1 MADEFDF
8 WDAALDFDGDAFC
21 PSPLGYDDG
30 EGLEPFDGEFSP
42 RAFRLNLK
50 RQSKTIENRNQLVEL
65 IKDPPRSG
73 EEIHLVCKDNC
84 SMWDFAPVFIER
96 LGRAKTLYGTSWR
109 VSNYVVSELARLCD
123 AGEIEKT
130 CWIVDKR
137 FRDLEPAICYKL
149 ENQAKKTGGWVK
161 TRRTHIK
168 LLLIETEKDKIVVTG
183 SMNMARE
190 SKLLELI
197 QTTNDKELFDFYRQ
211 FFEEV

>member
-1 MADEFDF
+1 MADDFDF
-8 WDAALDFDGDAFC
+8 LNDAIDFDSDAFC
-21 PSPLGYDDG
+21 PSPIGFDDG
-30 EGLEPFDGEFSP
+30 EGWESFDGEFSP
-42 RAFRLNLK
+42 RAYRLSLK
-50 RQSKTIENRNQLVEL
+50 RQSKTLENRNQFVEL
-65 IKDPPRSG
+65 IKEPPRSG

-109 VSNYVVSELARLCD
+109 VSNYVVGELAQLLD
-123 AGEIEKT
+123 AGQIKRT

-137 FRDLEPAICYKL
+137 FRELEPAICYKL
-149 ENQAKKTGGWVK
+149 ETQAKKSGGWVK

-168 LLLIETEKDKIVVTG
+168 LLLIETETDHIVVTG

-197 QTTNDKELFDFYRQ
+197 QTTNSAELFSFYRS
-211 FFEEV
+211 FFEDV